1 MITYKCWRI
10 VRTNYGRTTERARG
24 ALLDDR
30 PRLHVDVSAGGP
42 DRAVGGRGNNS
53 TGHLQLLA
61 VIQHWDVGAVANSS
75 SLATAENEAVLQR
88 VNVEKIHPGR
98 SGEYLYEAYQG
109 LSGLC

>member
-10 VRTNYGRTTERARG
+10 VRTNYGRTIGRARG

-30 PRLHVDVSAGGP
+30 PRLHVDVSAEGP

-61 VIQHWDVGAVANSS
+61 VIQHRDVGAVANSG
-75 SLATAENEAVLQR
+75 SLATAEDEAVLQR
-88 VNVEKIHPGR
+88 ANVEKIHRR
-98 SGEYLYEAYQG
+98 SGEYLDEAYQD